1 MPFVFTEWYE
11 KHGAELNERRT
22 KRYREDPEYRASI
35 QRRNA
40 DARAKRRQA
49 AQQEEQA
56 ADEARL
62 ATPEPR
68 WKEFVVTN
76 PANPAEK
83 VAAFSIG
90 ALAAATHRSIQ
101 TLRQWEEE
109 GVIDPPDATSGKG
122 DRLYTVA
129 RIERIVTKLEEEGRL
144 TETGRQHRSIPS
156 VRRTVV
162 FQDQRTAEF
171 EFYQIATLVRAT
183 GRTLVTLQQMEG
195 RGVLPATPF
204 RASARQYRVYTAE
217 QIAVVKAAFLKYP
230 ALRGKTA
237 QDEFRKFILAGWE
250 RDMPGIMQ
258 ARLSPDPDPHH
269 ETRSEDSHEA

>member
-230 ALRGKTA
+230 ALRGKTV

-258 ARLSPDPDPHH
+258 ARLSPDPHH